1 MVGSQAAKMRLELLE
16 DNTLMTRLMG
26 VITAVIHVIRGKT
39 MSNRDTVTYE
49 LKQGNKVVYVGTTN
63 NPDRRAKEHAK
74 DKSFTKMD
82 ITSRKMTVA
91 GAKKKEADRLNTYR
105 NNHSGVNPKYNKD
118 SDG

>member
-1 MVGSQAAKMRLELLE
+1 MII
-16 DNTLMTRLMG
+16 LMG
-26 VITAVIHVIRGKT
+26 VITAVMHVIRGKT
-39 MSNRDTVTYE
+39 MGNRDTVTYE

-63 NPDRRAKEHAK
+63 NPNRRAREHAK

-91 GAKKKEADRLNTYR
+91 GAKRKEADRLSTYR
-105 NNHSGVNPKYNKD
+105 KNHRGINPKYNKD